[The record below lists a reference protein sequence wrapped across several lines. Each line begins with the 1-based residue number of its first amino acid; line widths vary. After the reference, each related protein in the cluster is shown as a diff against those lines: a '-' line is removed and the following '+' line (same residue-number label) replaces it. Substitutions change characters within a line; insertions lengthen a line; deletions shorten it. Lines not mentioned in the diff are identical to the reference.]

1 MLLACHRPIAC
12 GWGRKHLCG
21 ACYIEHLWNP
31 TLAAKGASRMGHP
44 LLLWLEKKV
53 QEREREPADRRIV
66 SGEAHLS
73 GPEGGRRLPT
83 GAVLSP

>member
-1 MLLACHRPIAC
+1 MLPYSDDTHSLVEVENTKPSN
-12 GWGRKHLCG
+12 
-21 ACYIEHLWNP
+21 YEHLWNP